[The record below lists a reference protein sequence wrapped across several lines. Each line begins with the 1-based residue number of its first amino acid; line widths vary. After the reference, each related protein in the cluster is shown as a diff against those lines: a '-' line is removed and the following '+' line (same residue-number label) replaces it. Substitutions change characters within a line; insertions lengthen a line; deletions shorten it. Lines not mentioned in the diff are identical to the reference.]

1 MVKDGL
7 IVLLDRL
14 GTEAWHSPAGDTWN
28 RAQNLNWE
36 DIMRSLSR
44 RQFLY
49 LGTAAAIAG
58 TSACDGGGYSIEPDD
73 RFPRGPFDADATADA
88 VSAGMDLTGKTALV
102 TGCNSGLGFETMR
115 VLAALGAHVVGT
127 GRTLEKARAA
137 CASVAGQTTPVAL
150 ELADFQPAV
159 DCAKSV
165 EAMGAPLDILI
176 ANAGISGQ
184 KEMQVIDGVE
194 QTFRI
199 NYLGHFVLV
208 NNLLPLLAA
217 APAGRVVHVG
227 SAAAYLRVPE
237 GGIDFGSL
245 RGEKPFSRMEK
256 YGQSKLAN
264 ILFSLHLSRVLEG
277 TGTTSNAIHPGVVHT
292 NIARSYP
299 GWFQAVFDTVGPLFM
314 KTPAEGA
321 ATQVYVAIHPDVA
334 GVSGAYFENCNP
346 VIVAG
351 DSYLHDGELAEK
363 LWQVSLQMVDG
374 FV

>member
-1 MVKDGL
+1 MQ
-7 IVLLDRL
+7 
-14 GTEAWHSPAGDTWN
+14 SC
-28 RAQNLNWE
+28 
-36 DIMRSLSR
+36 SR

-49 LGTAAAIAG
+49 IGTAAAIAG
-58 TSACDGGGYSIEPDD
+58 VSGWGGSGYSIEHDN
-73 RFPRGPFDADATADA
+73 RLPRWPFDADATADS
-88 VSAGMDLTGKTALV
+88 VTAGMDLSGKTALV

-115 VLAALGAHVVGT
+115 VLAARGAHVVGT
-127 GRTLEKARAA
+127 GRTLDKAREA
-137 CASVAGQTTPVAL
+137 CARVAGQTTPVAL
-150 ELADFQPAV
+150 ELSNFQSAV
-159 DCAKSV
+159 DCAESV
-165 EAMGAPLDILI
+165 KAVGAPLDILI

-184 KEMQVIDGVE
+184 REMQVIDGIE

-217 APAGRVVHVG
+217 AGNGRIVNVG

-245 RGEKPFSRMEK
+245 RGDKPLSRLEK

-264 ILFSLHLSRVLEG
+264 ILFSLHLSGMLEG

-299 GWFQAVFDTVGPLFM
+299 GWFQAVFDTVGPYFM

-321 ATQVYVAIHPDVA
+321 ATQVYVATYPDLA
-334 GVSGAYFENCNP
+334 AVSGAYFENCNP
-346 VIVAG
+346 VIVSG
-351 DSYLHDGELAEK
+351 DSHLHDRGLADR
-363 LWQVSLQMVDG
+363 LWQVSLQMTEG